1 METMRG
7 AVRQPVPDLDHA
19 ERDACLHTLGAL
31 HAAGELSLTEL
42 EERIAAALEAS
53 TKDELA
59 ALVRTRAR
67 MEVAP
72 RPPTPE
78 EPPAAPARA
87 SLADGWVYRLKVV
100 AFLALAVF
108 LAVARGL
115 ALTLVAVTIIAVRA
129 LLLVLLGVRRATEA
143 LVRWARERR
152 ATDGRGETEVVPARP
167 QLKAPPSRE
176 LVLVPQ
182 ARVPA
187 QRQPHKVHPVLV
199 PSEVDASSTDVV
211 PVTRAAGVIPAQ
223 RAPIAREVIAWDVS
237 STGTALRRD
246 ERRVRELVAQLRPL
260 VHRVTDRAT
269 WRRMTTSACERAART
284 KGWRRTTRAW
294 PSS

>member
-7 AVRQPVPDLDHA
+7 AVRQPAPDLDHA
-19 ERDACLHTLGAL
+19 ERDACLHALGAL
-31 HAAGELSLTEL
+31 HASGELSLSEL
-42 EERIAAALEAS
+42 EARIAAALEAS

-59 ALVRTRAR
+59 ALVRVSSR

-72 RPPTPE
+72 RPPTRE
-78 EPPAAPARA
+78 EPPAASAQVA
-87 SLADGWVYRLKVV
+87 SRGGVVFALKVS
-100 AFLALAVF
+100 AFLALAVV

-115 ALTLVAVTIIAVRA
+115 ALTLVAVTVLAVRA

-143 LVRWARERR
+143 LVRWARARG
-152 ATDGRGETEVVPARP
+152 ASDGRDETGPART
-167 QLKAPPSRE
+167 QLPAPTSRE

-187 QRQPHKVHPVLV
+187 QRQPNKVYPVLV

-237 STGTALRRD
+237 STRTALRRD
-246 ERRVRELVAQLRPL
+246 DRRVRELVAQLRPL

-284 KGWRRTTRAW
+284 KGWRRTTAF
-294 PSS
+294 